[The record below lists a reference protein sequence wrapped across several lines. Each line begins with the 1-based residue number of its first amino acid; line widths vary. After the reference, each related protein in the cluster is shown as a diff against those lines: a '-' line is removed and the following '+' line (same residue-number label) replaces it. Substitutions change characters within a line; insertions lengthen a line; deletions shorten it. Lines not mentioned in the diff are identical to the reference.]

1 VGRLQMP
8 GKMPERKTFGRRE
21 PPPNYPQD
29 PDQYADP
36 QNYMYP
42 LDRPI
47 RAKLARRYFD
57 EARNRSKYTE
67 EERLYIDSRIDE
79 ALKRFGIT
87 AYETRAPSFARKRK
101 GKPPAKSS
109 RKAIEKLSLEE
120 LLQRFLG
127 TARLERAEAIPDKL
141 VSLSS
146 LGGDV
151 VSGKV
156 KQYSVQIDIK
166 NKTITHDCEDWR
178 RNMRSKLMC
187 KHLGKAFLMLDNAKA
202 VAVLR
207 QVLSEKN
214 AWTFNAP

>member
-1 VGRLQMP
+1 ML
-8 GKMPERKTFGRRE
+8 GKMPERKPFGRRE

-29 PDQYADP
+29 LDQYADP

-57 EARNRSKYTE
+57 EPRNRTKYTE

-79 ALKRFGIT
+79 ALKRFAIT
-87 AYETRAPSFARKRK
+87 AYETRAPSSARKRRR
-101 GKPPAKSS
+101 KPPAESS
-109 RKAIEKLSLEE
+109 RKEIENLGLEE

-127 TARLERAEAIPDKL
+127 AARLERAKAIPDNM

-146 LGGDV
+146 LGRDV

-166 NKTITHDCEDWR
+166 NKTITHDCEDWKK
-178 RNMRSKLMC
+178 NMRSKLMC
-187 KHLGKAFLMLDNAKA
+187 KHLGKALLVLDNAKS
-202 VAVLR
+202 VAILR
-207 QVLSEKN
+207 QILLEKDD
-214 AWTFNAP
+214 WTFNAP